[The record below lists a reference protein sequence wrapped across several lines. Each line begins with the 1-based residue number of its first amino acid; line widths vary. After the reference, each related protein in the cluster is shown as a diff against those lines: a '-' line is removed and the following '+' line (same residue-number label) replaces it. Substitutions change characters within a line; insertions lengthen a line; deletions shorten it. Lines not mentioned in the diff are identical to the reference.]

1 MVEGK
6 KQPITI
12 SPVFNQ
18 DNILGNILF
27 CNHFQGIKLQE
38 EKNQYVAVHASH
50 KQWTK
55 DTIKSNNLSQWNQ
68 YYDNLEN
75 V

>member
-6 KQPITI
+6 KPPITI

-18 DNILGNILF
+18 DN
-27 CNHFQGIKLQE
+27 HYQGIKLQE